1 MAPDLDPVLAFGAAG
16 AEYEVTIENLT
27 AAQAFTPPL
36 IATHRAS
43 THMFRVGE
51 PASTGIQQ
59 IAENGN
65 LDPMLATL
73 ESDRHVWAHV
83 VAVAGDIPPL
93 LGGESV
99 TVHIRAGLGATRL
112 SWASMLICTND
123 GFTGSSGVRLP
134 QHVGDTEVLLT
145 NGYDAGTEMNTEDFA
160 DLVPPCG
167 PLSGVD
173 SGGQGTGMSDPGL
186 AEGGVIQH
194 HAGIQGITDLNPAI
208 HGWTDPVARVT
219 IRRVE

>member
-1 MAPDLDPVLAFGAAG
+1 
-16 AEYEVTIENLT
+16 
-27 AAQAFTPPL
+27 
-36 IATHRAS
+36 
-43 THMFRVGE
+43 
-51 PASTGIQQ
+51 
-59 IAENGN
+59 
-65 LDPMLATL
+65 
-73 ESDRHVWAHV
+73 VWAHV
-83 VAVAGDIPPL
+83 VALAGDIPPL
-93 LGGESV
+93 LAGESV
-99 TVHIRAGLGATRL
+99 TVRIRVGLGATRL

-123 GFTGSSGVRLP
+123 GFTGNSGVRLP

-173 SGGQGTGMSDPGL
+173 SGGQGTGMSDPSL

-194 HAGIQGITDLNPAI
+194 HAGIQGIADLDPAI